1 MANKKYKMTP
11 ILWVA
16 IAFLV
21 MAILAAIFGIGGVA
35 GLASPVLQWLV
46 IVLAI
51 LFIILLIAGLDEQRL
66 GIEEDK
72 LRDY

>member
-1 MANKKYKMTP
+1 MANNKYKMTP

-51 LFIILLIAGLDEQRL
+51 LFIVLLIAGLDEQRL